1 MWIQKVE
8 FPNELIGIEIFRIYG
23 SDLRLLFGT
32 FDIDTERMNFVLTDK
47 WSSKKENDLWNFCNF
62 WYFRIFSFLIL
73 IIAF

>member
-1 MWIQKVE
+1 MWIQVE
-8 FPNELIGIEIFRIYG
+8 FPNELSEIEIFWIYY

-32 FDIDTERMNFVLTDK
+32 FDIDTKDVNFVLTNK

-62 WYFRIFSFLIL
+62 WHFRIFSFLIL

>member
-1 MWIQKVE
+1 MWMQVE
-8 FPNELIGIEIFRIYG
+8 FPNELSEIEIFWIYY

-32 FDIDTERMNFVLTDK
+32 FDIDTKDVNFVLTNK

>member
-1 MWIQKVE
+1 MWIQVE
-8 FPNELIGIEIFRIYG
+8 FPNELIEIEIFWIYY

-32 FDIDTERMNFVLTDK
+32 FDVDTKDVNFVLTNK

>member
-1 MWIQKVE
+1 MWIQVE
-8 FPNELIGIEIFRIYG
+8 FPNELSEIEIFWIYY

-32 FDIDTERMNFVLTDK
+32 FDIDTKDVNFVLTNK

>member
-1 MWIQKVE
+1 MWIQVE
-8 FPNELIGIEIFRIYG
+8 FPNELSEIEIFWIYY

-32 FDIDTERMNFVLTDK
+32 FDIDAKDVNFVLTNK

>member
-1 MWIQKVE
+1 MWIQVE
-8 FPNELIGIEIFRIYG
+8 FPNELSEIEIFWIYY
-23 SDLRLLFGT
+23 SDLRLLFGI
-32 FDIDTERMNFVLTDK
+32 FDIDTKDVNFVLTNK